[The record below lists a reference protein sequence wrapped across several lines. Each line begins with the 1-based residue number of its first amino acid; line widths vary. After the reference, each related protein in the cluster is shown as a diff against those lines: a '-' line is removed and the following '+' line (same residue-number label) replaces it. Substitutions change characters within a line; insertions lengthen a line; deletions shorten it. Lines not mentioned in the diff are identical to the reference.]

1 MRGGAFSLGARV
13 VYIAGSGIPIPG
25 IDLRML
31 ERLIG
36 GSLRGRLLGLVP
48 GVVM

>member
-1 MRGGAFSLGARV
+1 MAFTLGALV
-13 VYIAGSGIPIPG
+13 VYVVGNGIPIPG

-36 GSLRGRLLGLVP
+36 GSLWERLLGLVP